1 MNYRDYDREVHG
13 DEAATEV
20 AKLEAK
26 NEALQKRVAELERCM
41 KEVGLL
47 AFMRDA
53 APGDITEHMN
63 RVMGSYTQ
71 RLAAY
76 QTRVAELESKFRDSV
91 NTSAK
96 HRQVHLDMI
105 KAYRDQIASL
115 QSQIAWTPVSKG
127 LPTKPGVYEF
137 LRSTAATVETEE
149 FDGATWQNPLHAWS
163 RDPRTSE
170 PRRLWD
176 YTHYRK
182 VELP

>member
-1 MNYRDYDREVHG
+1 MSTRAEI
-13 DEAATEV
+13 EAEL
-20 AKLEAK
+20 KSE
-26 NEALQKRVAELERCM
+26 NEALQNRVAELERCM

-53 APGDITEHMN
+53 APGDITAHMN

-71 RLAAY
+71 RL
-76 QTRVAELESKFRDSV
+76 REVASQLRSLSPGPHTGPMDAEDYVPL
-91 NTSAK
+91 
-96 HRQVHLDMI
+96 
-105 KAYRDQIASL
+105 IARLIESL
-115 QSQIAWTPVSKG
+115 QSQLAWTPVSAG